1 MIQAILNSSQE
12 NGKKLC
18 SILKTPF
25 KNCEPFTKYITKKLM
40 EEEQMMPKTQSW
52 SCIYILCWSTVKM
65 TQQVVYVYI
74 LKMK

>member
-40 EEEQMMPKTQSW
+40 EEE
-52 SCIYILCWSTVKM
+52 
-65 TQQVVYVYI
+65 
-74 LKMK
+74 